1 MWPGAPFLVEDR
13 NKTQGLVWGPGLG
26 RIHHSLD
33 RPTQRPK
40 GNWAST
46 LFGAGPDEGQL
57 RRCGLLGA
65 QPQQH
70 RE

>member
-1 MWPGAPFLVEDR
+1 MWPGAPFLLEDR

-33 RPTQRPK
+33 RLTQGPK

-46 LFGAGPDEGQL
+46 LFSEDPDEGQL
-57 RRCGLLGA
+57 RRCGTPGCSA
-65 QPQQH
+65 P
-70 RE
+70 EA

>member
-33 RPTQRPK
+33 RPTQGPK
-40 GNWAST
+40 GNWALHYSVWVQMRASYR
-46 LFGAGPDEGQL
+46 GV
-57 RRCGLLGA
+57 GLLGA
-65 QPQQH
+65 QP
-70 RE
+70 